1 MNKEGRINLRLDAKL
16 VLKVKSYARRHGT
29 TMSALIEAHL
39 KELLEKERVAPKRV
53 HEAEQ
58 L

>member
-1 MNKEGRINLRLDAKL
+1 MNKEGRINLRLDVKL

-29 TMSALIEAHL
+29 TMSALIEAYL
-39 KELLEKERVAPKRV
+39 RETLEKERIAPTKV

>member
-1 MNKEGRINLRLDAKL
+1 MNKDGRINLRLDSKL
-16 VLKVKSYARRHGT
+16 VRGVKKYARRHGL
-29 TMSALIEAHL
+29 TMSAIIEGHL
-39 KELLEKERVAPKRV
+39 RELLEKERIAPTKV